1 MGTNSSFFRAQSVKP
16 KEFQVLGFDPW
27 LVIIVLIMVVF
38 GMVMVYSASWDVSWR
53 LFGDPN
59 KIFLRQALNLLV
71 GLVVLAIASRLPL
84 RWIRAFAL
92 PIILFAIFALLAV
105 LVLGVGSGPK
115 RAFLNG
121 SIQPSEL
128 AKLAMIIYMAVWMES
143 KEERLMEWGY
153 GLIPLVVMIGL
164 MSGLILLQP
173 DLSAAITIGVVALVM
188 FYLAGSPLIQTI
200 TIALG
205 SAGIGLLLVRVSNTG
220 RQRWTEYINGLVNVD
235 EASYHVKQS
244 LQAFNSGGLFGR
256 GLGASREK
264 FGLLPAPHTDSIFA
278 IIGEE
283 LGLVGGMVVL
293 GLFAFLVLRGFRIA
307 RQQPDRL
314 AMFLACGITFWIGI
328 EAFVNMAVLL
338 GMIPFAGNALPL
350 FSYGGSSLVTNLA
363 AIGLLLNVSRR
374 KPLESKA
381 KQNVKT
387 LSVSRGD
394 RRRRVSRVSRRRSS
408 RQRR

>member
-1 MGTNSSFFRAQSVKP
+1 M
-16 KEFQVLGFDPW
+16 GFDPW

-59 KIFLRQALNLLV
+59 RLFLRQAINLLI
-71 GLVVLAIASRLPL
+71 GLAVLAVASRLPL
-84 RWIRAFAL
+84 RWIRASAL
-92 PIILFAIFALLAV
+92 PIISFAIFALMAV
-105 LVLGVGSGPK
+105 LILSVGDGPK

-121 SIQPSEL
+121 SIQPSEM
-128 AKLAMIIYMAVWMES
+128 AKLAMIIYLAVWMES

-164 MSGLILLQP
+164 ISGLILLQP
-173 DLSAAITIGVVALVM
+173 DLSAAITISVVALVM

-205 SAGIGLLLVRVSNTG
+205 SAGIGLLLVRVSITG

-235 EASYHVKQS
+235 DASYHVKQS

-264 FGLLPAPHTDSIFA
+264 FGLLPAPHTDSVFA

-283 LGLVGGMVVL
+283 LGLMGGIFVL
-293 GLFAFLVLRGFRIA
+293 FLFAFLVLRGFRIA

-314 AMFLACGITFWIGI
+314 AMLLASGITFWIGI

-338 GMIPFAGNALPL
+338 GMIPFAGNALPF

-363 AIGLLLNVSRR
+363 GIGLLLNVSRR
-374 KPLESKA
+374 KSLESKA
-381 KQNVKT
+381 EQNVKT
-387 LSVSRGD
+387 LSVSRGN

-408 RQRR
+408 RRRR